1 MILDKLKYG
10 AINNKKILTSLVVLL
25 VVAITAGSLFLT
37 ILSKT
42 DQQLVTQ
49 YMNDFMTQIM
59 NHKVDYISTLKNSIW
74 NNVGYVVFIWLLG
87 ISIIG
92 LPIVLFFFF
101 SKIFVLGF
109 SIGSFVLTYR
119 FKGLLCAT
127 IYIIPFSIINIGVYI
142 LLALYAIKMSNN
154 LIYSIFKKKEINVK
168 KIINRYLL
176 ILLISIGMMLFYSL
190 YETFV
195 IPFLFEKM
203 KFLIK

>member
-10 AINNKKILTSLVVLL
+10 AINNKKILMSLVVLL
-25 VVAITAGSLFLT
+25 VIAITAGSLFLT

-49 YMNDFMTQIM
+49 
-59 NHKVDYISTLKNSIW
+59 YISTLKNSIW

-119 FKGLLCAT
+119 FKGLLYAT

-168 KIINRYLL
+168 KIINR
-176 ILLISIGMMLFYSL
+176 
-190 YETFV
+190 
-195 IPFLFEKM
+195 
-203 KFLIK
+203 